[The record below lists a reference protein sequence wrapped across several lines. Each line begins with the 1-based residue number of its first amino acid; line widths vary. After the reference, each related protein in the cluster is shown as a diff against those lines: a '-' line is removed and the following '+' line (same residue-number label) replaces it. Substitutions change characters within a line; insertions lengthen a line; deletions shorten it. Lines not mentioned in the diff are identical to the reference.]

1 MPSIHTKP
9 QRGVTMVA
17 SRFNGWYKAARKKR
31 AFRYATSN
39 PCRVPTARYPSTSSL
54 PAIEMAGYHCQ
65 MPTASLPKLQWIK
78 YSSRPR
84 VIKIWKNELN
94 LLQMVV
100 TYCVVAY
107 YIAVDFLKL
116 MLFAVDLFDYRLGFL
131 YLWWYF
137 CGVEEGV
144 GEWSSR
150 KIQGWNSRIPVL
162 EVGSSTAG
170 TRQFH
175 CWNSRVPPAGTQF
188 CGLLS
193 ITSWLVL
200 IGIKTCP
207 QWRDD
212 LSSMTWRPVLD
223 GMMTCS
229 RWHDI
234 LFSMAWWPVLDDK
247 TICSQCYLLS
257 NEIAEK
263 STAKWICFEKS
274 TAIYIFDIELV
285 TMVCSRFS
293 WFFLCFFHAWA
304 RARKDKIMCAAV
316 TR

>member
-1 MPSIHTKP
+1 MLLMTTLRCR
-9 QRGVTMVA
+9 RG
-17 SRFNGWYKAARKKR
+17 K
-31 AFRYATSN
+31 
-39 PCRVPTARYPSTSSL
+39 
-54 PAIEMAGYHCQ
+54 
-65 MPTASLPKLQWIK
+65 
-78 YSSRPR
+78 
-84 VIKIWKNELN
+84 
-94 LLQMVV
+94 
-100 TYCVVAY
+100 
-107 YIAVDFLKL
+107 
-116 MLFAVDLFDYRLGFL
+116 
-131 YLWWYF
+131 
-137 CGVEEGV
+137 

-257 NEIAEK
+257 TRRQWHSYFLMQGLCICWRWGRGGDMVGP
-263 STAKWICFEKS
+263 KWKAWPHCGRLSKRRIS
-274 TAIYIFDIELV
+274 P
-285 TMVCSRFS
+285 SRIRRT
-293 WFFLCFFHAWA
+293 WW
-304 RARKDKIMCAAV
+304 
-316 TR
+316 